1 MTETAEK
8 RDAMIWLDEMIL
20 QADAEAKEGFSK
32 PLIITAAEAAKLK
45 LLRDVV
51 RAADGVRN
59 ELKGAAKE
67 SEAAKTLK
75 AALEAYH
82 AAES

>member
-8 RDAMIWLDEMIL
+8 RDAMTWLDELIL

-51 RAADGVRN
+51 RAAEGVWNESDGASRRS
-59 ELKGAAKE
+59 GAAK
-67 SEAAKTLK
+67 ALK

-82 AAES
+82 AVES

>member
-1 MTETAEK
+1 MTETAEN
-8 RDAMIWLDEMIL
+8 REAMTWLDELIL

-32 PLIITAAEAAKLK
+32 PLIITAGEAAKLK

-51 RAADGVRN
+51 RAAEGLRN
-59 ELKGAAKE
+59 ESDGAAKG

-75 AALEAYH
+75 AALAAYH

>member
-8 RDAMIWLDEMIL
+8 RDAMTWLDELIL

-51 RAADGVRN
+51 RAAEGVWNESDGASRGS
-59 ELKGAAKE
+59 GAAK
-67 SEAAKTLK
+67 ALK

>member
-1 MTETAEK
+1 MTETADA
-8 RDAMIWLDEMIL
+8 RDAMTWLDELIL

-51 RAADGVRN
+51 RAAEGVLNDLDGSAQRS
-59 ELKGAAKE
+59 GAAKGL
-67 SEAAKTLK
+67 KT
-75 AALEAYH
+75 ALEAYH

>member
-1 MTETAEK
+1 MTETAEN
-8 RDAMIWLDEMIL
+8 REAMTWLDEMIV

-32 PLIITAAEAAKLK
+32 PLIITAGEAAKLK
-45 LLRDVV
+45 LLRDVGW
-51 RAADGVRN
+51 AAEAVWND
-59 ELKGAAKE
+59 LDCAAKG

-75 AALEAYH
+75 AAFEAYH